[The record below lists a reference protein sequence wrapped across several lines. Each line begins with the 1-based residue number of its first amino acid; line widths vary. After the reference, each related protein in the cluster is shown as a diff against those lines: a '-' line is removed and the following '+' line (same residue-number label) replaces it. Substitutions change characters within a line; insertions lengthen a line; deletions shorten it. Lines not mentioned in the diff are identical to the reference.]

1 MSGFEKFIK
10 LLKSEPT
17 AKKRKKTKRPW
28 EMDESKYLGK
38 AEVRKLISFC
48 NNYKKVGLQDKKFTR
63 LREWFMVELGLNT
76 GLRVQ
81 EMADLK
87 GSNLLIDKDRS
98 SIVLIGKGNKKRAIW
113 ISSKFKKTCKTFLN
127 YKVKFGYSVKNEDY
141 LLNNLKGEKI
151 SKRALQKFFKKIIR
165 KIKLPEH
172 YSIHN
177 LRHTYTTFLL
187 KSSNHNYRLAQKQL
201 GHSSIR
207 TTQIYAG
214 VVETEGRKA
223 IEKLYG

>member
-1 MSGFEKFIK
+1 MFVFKRFIK
-10 LLKSEPT
+10 LLKSEPIS
-17 AKKRKKTKRPW
+17 KKKQKTKQSW
-28 EMDESKYLGK
+28 GMDERKYLGK

-48 NNYKKVGLQDKKFTR
+48 NNARRIGSQNKKFTR

-81 EMADLK
+81 EMAELK
-87 GSNLLIDKDRS
+87 GNNLLIDKDRS
-98 SIVLIGKGNKKRAIW
+98 SIVLIGKGNKKRAVW
-113 ISSKFKKTCKTFLN
+113 ISSKFKRTCKAFLN
-127 YKVKFGYSVKNEDY
+127 YKAKFGYGVKDEDY

-151 SKRALQKFFKKIIR
+151 SKRALQKSFKKIIR
-165 KIKLPEH
+165 EAKLPEH

-187 KSSNHNYRLAQKQL
+187 ISSNYNYRFVQKQL

-207 TTQIYAG
+207 TTQTYAG

-223 IEKLYG
+223 VEKLYG

>member
-1 MSGFEKFIK
+1 M
-10 LLKSEPT
+10 KSEPT
-17 AKKRKKTKRPW
+17 GKKRKKTKQSW

-48 NNYKKVGLQDKKFTR
+48 NNGKRVGLQDKKFTR

-98 SIVLIGKGNKKRAIW
+98 SIVLVGKGNKKRAIW
-113 ISSKFKKTCKTFLN
+113 ISSKFKSICKTFLN
-127 YKVKFGYSVKNEDY
+127 YKVKFGYGVKDEDY
-141 LLNNLKGEKI
+141 ILNNLKGEKI

-165 KIKLPEH
+165 KVKLPQH

-187 KSSNHNYRLAQKQL
+187 KSSNYNYRLAQKQL

-223 IEKLYG
+223 VEKMYK

>member
-1 MSGFEKFIK
+1 MSVFNEFIK
-10 LLKSEPT
+10 LLKSEPIG
-17 AKKRKKTKRPW
+17 KKRKKIKQPW

-48 NNYKKVGLQDKKFTR
+48 NNGKRAGLQDKKFTR
-63 LREWFMVELGLNT
+63 LREWFMVEMGLNT

-98 SIVLIGKGNKKRAIW
+98 SIVLIGKGNKKRAVW
-113 ISSKFKKTCKTFLN
+113 ISSKFKRTCKTFLS
-127 YKVKFGYSVKNEDY
+127 YKVKFRYSVKNEDY

-151 SKRALQKFFKKIIR
+151 SKRALQKSFKKII
-165 KIKLPEH
+165 KELKLPEH